1 MKQHLKTLK
10 TKLVKELI
18 EGVWV
23 GILWIFKEFR
33 KFSMLK

>member
-18 EGVWV
+18 EGGWGFFEYSKNLATV
-23 GILWIFKEFR
+23 FHA
-33 KFSMLK
+33 